1 MIFLVLTG
9 LVALWFVRRRL
20 RSALSQQ
27 RPVNVLPV
35 DGEDGNEEEQ
45 WHYLPQN
52 YAPQPFLMTDP
63 SNRGTLRTSEPTL
76 PTSTQDD
83 RPLSMSTATTDAHGP
98 LTPTSKTRSFS
109 QFPPVNII
117 QHHDAGPS
125 EDLPGRVEP
134 ETIELPPAYSNIRQ
148 LRRSL
153 FLPNRRREA
162 EDES

>member
-9 LVALWFVRRRL
+9 LVAFWFVRRRL
-20 RSALSQQ
+20 RSTLSQQ
-27 RPVNVLPV
+27 RSGNVLPV
-35 DGEDGNEEEQ
+35 DGEDGNEEDQ

-52 YAPQPFLMTDP
+52 YAPQPFLMADP
-63 SNRGTLRTSEPTL
+63 STNRGTSE

-83 RPLSMSTATTDAHGP
+83 RPLSMSTVTSDPQSP
-98 LTPTSKTRSFS
+98 LTPTSKTRSFP
-109 QFPPVNII
+109 QIPPVNII

-125 EDLPGRVEP
+125 EDLPGRAEP

-153 FLPNRRREA
+153 FLPNRRQAA